1 MVIAN
6 VVQRGLFIYV
16 YDEKS
21 RQLCSITAGHG
32 PNDGLKGY
40 SPSTVKVKRAY
51 WTITHNEKGRST
63 HQKTGQA

>member
-6 VVQRGLFIYV
+6 VVQRGSFIYV

-21 RQLCSITAGHG
+21 RQLCSIAVGHG

-40 SPSTVKVKRAY
+40 TPSTVKVKRAD
-51 WTITHNEKGRST
+51 WIITHNEKGRPT
-63 HQKTGQA
+63 HQNPGQA